1 MSDNLITLPDIYE
14 TEIEIIAE
22 AFELKANAIRESE
35 QITSVEDSFEA
46 AHAADAMA
54 TLKQLEQGI
63 TDSHKDAKA
72 PVLRIGRH
80 IDGLKKDYL
89 CEIEFERT
97 RLSRMLGAY
106 QSAEREKQRKAE
118 EKARRKEHEAIEAE
132 KQNQLEALIA
142 NDQEALKASD
152 EAIERVKRESAAE
165 IASQHSAVKGVR
177 VRTSVKFE
185 IEDAALLLKHRPDLF
200 SPDESKIRAALKI
213 TQSISGL
220 KVWEEKTAY

>member
-1 MSDNLITLPDIYE
+1 MSNLITLPDIYE

-22 AFELKANAIRESE
+22 AFEMKANAIRESE
-35 QITSVEDSFEA
+35 QITSVEDGFEA
-46 AHAADAMA
+46 SQAADVMA
-54 TLKQLEQGI
+54 TLKQLEKGI
-63 TDSHKDAKA
+63 TDAHKDAKA

-89 CEIEFERT
+89 CEIESERL
-97 RLSRMLGAY
+97 RLSRMLGTY
-106 QSAEREKQRKAE
+106 QAAEREKQRKAE
-118 EKARRKEHEAIEAE
+118 EEARRKEREAIEAE
-132 KQNQLEALIA
+132 KQKQLDAMVS
-142 NDQEALKASD
+142 NDEQALKASD
-152 EAIERVKRESAAE
+152 EAIERVRRESAAE

-177 VRTSVKFE
+177 VRTSIKFE
-185 IEDAALLLKHRPDLF
+185 IQDVALLLKHRPDLF